1 MNRISTAGWLGFAA
15 GLALTGGM
23 LQAETDPPNL
33 LTPHNEVAAVETP
46 PQIVF
51 STYLG
56 GSEQDSGF
64 AVAVDEAG
72 NVYVGGS
79 TSSAD
84 IPGTAGGY
92 DWPPYALYPWP
103 EAYFSKTDNFVTK
116 LAPDGSLRFTA
127 FVGGPWPDSVWG
139 ITVGASSVYL
149 AGRAMGGDS
158 SNAWVA
164 WLPKEAVGPGGGF
177 FEYYV
182 GGYWSWP
189 YVADIALDPS
199 GHMIVTGG
207 LGMMCGIGDPVG
219 IVAKLDGYHRH
230 YLTFL
235 EGVAW
240 WTNALAVD
248 EQGNAYIAGYKLNW
262 IGPGGC
268 FPQTEGDVLV
278 AKLDPDGK
286 VVWVRTFGEGEND
299 SADDIALSPEGILY
313 VLGRFGDPE
322 PNAPDRPFLA
332 AMTLEGDVLYSVELE
347 ASRASQLAVDR
358 AGGLYLLAGSSVLRL
373 DPRDLRVIRSA
384 ELPGASVWAF
394 TVDSGGHAVLTGTP
408 RAGFPVVNAF
418 QPAPGGGH
426 SDDAFVTK
434 IAMNR
439 PPDCS
444 AAVVASSTLWPPNGR
459 LIPIGVHGITEADG
473 DPFTLTFTEVR
484 QDEPLSR
491 PGTPDAAG
499 VGTGALFLRSDR
511 AGKGDGRVYHVA
523 FEARDVLGAACAGEI
538 TVCVPHDARNGAAC
552 GDGGAVVD
560 SSFGG

>member
-33 LTPHNEVAAVETP
+33 LTSHNEIAAVEAP

-56 GSEQDSGF
+56 GSGQDSGD
-64 AVAVDEAG
+64 AVTVDESG

-79 TSSAD
+79 TESAD

-92 DWPPYALYPWP
+92 DWPPYAPYPRS
-103 EAYFSKTDNFVTK
+103 EALSFRDGFVTK

-127 FVGGPWPDSVWG
+127 FVGGPWSDSIRG

-149 AGRAMGGDS
+149 AGRAMGFDS

-164 WLPKEAVGPGGGF
+164 WLSKEAVGPGGSF

-182 GGYWSWP
+182 GEYWTYWP
-189 YVADIALDPS
+189 YAADIALDPS

-207 LGMMCGIGDPVG
+207 RSMMCGVGDPVG
-219 IVAKLDGYHRH
+219 TVVKLDGDNIRYF
-230 YLTFL
+230 TFL
-235 EGVAW
+235 EDIAW
-240 WTNALAVD
+240 WTNALVVD
-248 EQGNAYIAGYKLNW
+248 EHGYAYIVGYKLNW
-262 IGPGGC
+262 IGQAAC
-268 FPQTEGDVLV
+268 FPPREGDALV
-278 AKLDPDGK
+278 AKLDPDGE
-286 VVWVRTFGEGEND
+286 VVWQRTFGEGED
-299 SADDIALSPEGILY
+299 DFAHDIALSPEGILY
-313 VLGRFGDPE
+313 VLGTFGALGDP
-322 PNAPDRPFLA
+322 ARQRPFLA
-332 AMTLEGDVLYSVELE
+332 ALTLAGDVLYSVELE
-347 ASRASQLAVDR
+347 ASSVAVDR
-358 AGGLYLLAGSSVLRL
+358 AGGLYLWTGSSVVRL
-373 DPRDLRVIRSA
+373 DPRNLRVIRSA
-384 ELPGASVWAF
+384 DLPGASVQAF
-394 TVDSGGHAVLTGTP
+394 AVDAGGNAVLTGVP
-408 RAGFPVVNAF
+408 GAGFPVVNAF
-418 QPAPGGGH
+418 QPDPGGAG
-426 SDDAFVTK
+426 DAFVTK

-444 AAVVASSTLWPPNGR
+444 VAVASPSTLGPPNGK

-491 PGTPDAAG
+491 PGTPDATG
-499 VGTGALFLRSDR
+499 VGTGALFVRSDR

-523 FEARDVLGAACAGEI
+523 FEARDVLGAACAGKI
-538 TVCVPHDARNGAAC
+538 TVCVPHDAHKGAVC
-552 GDGGAVVD
+552 GDSGAVVD

>member
-33 LTPHNEVAAVETP
+33 LTPHNEVAAVEAP

-56 GSEQDSGF
+56 GSGQDWGD
-64 AVAVDEAG
+64 AVTVDEAG

-79 TSSAD
+79 TASAD

-92 DWPPYALYPWP
+92 GWPPYAPFPWTEP
-103 EAYFSKTDNFVTK
+103 SYFQVIDGFVTK

-127 FVGGPWPDSVWG
+127 FVGGPWWDWIGG
-139 ITVGASSVYL
+139 ITVGESSVYL
-149 AGRAMGGDS
+149 AGTAWGRDS

-164 WLPKEAVGPGGGF
+164 WLPKETVGPGGGF
-177 FEYYV
+177 FEYYL
-182 GGYWSWP
+182 GSYQTYWP
-189 YVADIALDPS
+189 YAADIALDPS

-207 LGMMCGIGDPVG
+207 RSMTCGMVGDPVG
-219 IVAKLDGYHRH
+219 AVAKLDGYSRH
-230 YLTFL
+230 YLKYL
-235 EGVAW
+235 EDIAW
-240 WTNALAVD
+240 STNALVVD
-248 EQGNAYIAGYKLNW
+248 EDGYAYIVGYKLNW
-262 IGPGGC
+262 MGQAAC
-268 FPQTEGDVLV
+268 FPPREGDALV
-278 AKLDPDGK
+278 AKLDPDGE
-286 VVWVRTFGEGEND
+286 VVWLRTFSGSDDGY
-299 SADDIALSPEGILY
+299 AHDIALSPEGILY
-313 VLGRFGDPE
+313 VVGTFDYPE
-322 PNAPDRPFLA
+322 GFAEQRPFLA
-332 AMTLEGDVLYSVELE
+332 ALTPAGDVLYSVELE
-347 ASRASQLAVDR
+347 ASRVAVDR

-384 ELPGASVWAF
+384 DLPGASVRGFA
-394 TVDSGGHAVLTGTP
+394 VDSGGHAVLTGVP
-408 RAGFPVVNAF
+408 GAGFPVVNAF
-418 QPAPGGGH
+418 QPAPGGEG
-426 SDDAFVTK
+426 DAFVTK

-444 AAVVASSTLWPPNGR
+444 AAVVTPSILGPPNGR
-459 LIPIGVHGITEADG
+459 LIPIEVHGITEADG
-473 DPFTLTFTEVR
+473 DPFTLTFTGVR

-491 PGTPDAAG
+491 PGTPDSTGA
-499 VGTGALFLRSDR
+499 GTGALFLRSDR

-538 TVCVPHDARNGAAC
+538 TVCVPHDARKGAAC
-552 GDGGAVVD
+552 GDGGAMVD